1 MASLCASRRG
11 NRPDRVSLQNK
22 SIILST
28 DVRSDG
34 DLSVLPNVILVS
46 VSLI

>member
-1 MASLCASRRG
+1 MVSVCASRRG
-11 NRPDRVSLQNK
+11 NRPDHVSLQNK

-34 DLSVLPNVILVS
+34 DLGVLPNVILVS